1 MSFNPNDFF
10 DKKNV
15 EDIVKLFP
23 HLEELDYTISSLNDE
38 LVKLNYEI
46 VSSEYKDFTYSS
58 IEDYYSF
65 EVDEIV

>member
-1 MSFNPNDFF
+1 MSFNPDDFF
-10 DKKNV
+10 NKKNV
-15 EDIVKLFP
+15 EDVVKMFP

-38 LVKLNYEI
+38 LIKVNYEI